1 MANRNIFKVVNGGN
15 NGDDSNNYKKK
26 ILDHRFTV
34 AIRITGC
41 IVTALLIIVILIS
54 HYNSQVYTKV
64 NTLKQ
69 ISRVNSSSNSYISN
83 AGSVI
88 IYSEDGISCVNEKG
102 TALWNMT
109 FEMKNPIVK
118 KSGGYVAVADN
129 GGHIVHAVDSAS
141 KVYEIDTR
149 MPIRDISI
157 SEKGLVAAVVE
168 DKNNSWVYVYDL
180 SGNLLVE
187 VKATMTKTGYPMS
200 VALSGEIMAV
210 SYLYVDS
217 DRMKSSVIF
226 YNFGGIGATMT
237 DRIVSAYEYPDS
249 VVPVV
254 EFMDS
259 ENIFAVG
266 DDRMMFYTGSKKPVD
281 VADILLGEKIV
292 GVYYGE
298 SNVGLVFYDDS
309 GEHKYKL
316 VMYNRNGSRIME
328 YRYDIDYKDIL
339 LSGSQAMIYNEN
351 DCIIVSSDG
360 RERFAGSFEKPVQFV
375 ATTQSSKKYIL
386 VTDESLDVVRFE

>member
-1 MANRNIFKVVNGGN
+1 MANRNIFKVINGGN
-15 NGDDSNNYKKK
+15 GENKNFKEK

-41 IVTALLIIVILIS
+41 VMAALLIIVILVS
-54 HYNSQVYTKV
+54 HYNSQVYTKISV
-64 NTLKQ
+64 TKQ
-69 ISRVNSSSNSYISN
+69 VEKKNSSSSSYLN
-83 AGSVI
+83 NVGSVI
-88 IYSEDGISCVNEKG
+88 TYSEDGVSCVNDKG
-102 TALWNMT
+102 AALWNMT

-118 KSGGYVAVADN
+118 KSDTYVAVADN
-129 GGHIVHAVDSAS
+129 GGHIVYAVDNTS
-141 KVYEIDTR
+141 KVYEIDTK

-157 SEKGLVAAVVE
+157 SEKGLIAAVVE

-180 SGNLLVE
+180 NGVLLVE

-200 VALSGEIMAV
+200 VAISGEIMAV

-217 DRMKSSVIF
+217 DMMKSSVIF

-249 VVPVV
+249 VVPIIAFLDA
-254 EFMDS
+254 ES
-259 ENIFAVG
+259 IFAVG

-281 VADILLGEKIV
+281 VADVMLNEKIV
-292 GVYYGE
+292 GVYYGAN
-298 SNVGLVFYDDS
+298 SVGLVFYDDS

-316 VMYNRNGSRIME
+316 ALYNKNGTKVME

-339 LSGSQAMIYNEN
+339 ISGSQVMIYNEN
-351 DCIIVSSDG
+351 DCIIVSNDG
-360 RERFAGSFEKPVQFV
+360 KEKFNGTFETPVQFV
-375 ATTQSSKKYIL
+375 ATTQSPKKYIL
-386 VTDESLDVVRFE
+386 VTAESLDTVRFE